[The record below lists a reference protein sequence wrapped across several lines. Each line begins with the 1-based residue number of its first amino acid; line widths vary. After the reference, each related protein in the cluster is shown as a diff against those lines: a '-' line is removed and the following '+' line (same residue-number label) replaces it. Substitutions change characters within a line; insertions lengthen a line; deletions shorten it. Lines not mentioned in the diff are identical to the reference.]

1 MVIGLVGY
9 YGYQN
14 YGDEIFLEVWKKLL
28 GDQCAVIL
36 PETNLQDVDKIIIG
50 GGDLIWYG
58 AFNNNYF
65 NEKWY
70 ENGKKVYVYGVGV
83 ADPNVTVFQDP
94 NVFNLYKNF
103 LCRAE
108 YVSAR
113 DERSAEWL
121 SSILG
126 VPNVFWVEDLA
137 WNYKPGVS
145 VKKKEL
151 TAGLTYRRNP
161 IFNTEDI
168 SNIVSELIDTGIRSR
183 LIPLQNGYYNTYALH
198 RIILDTV
205 NKDVSYPSVNLDPS
219 HYNTQHK
226 YASITSCNYYMTLTF
241 HGLLTALKERV
252 PVLSMMY
259 DNKFTT
265 LLNRCRMSNVLTDK
279 VNQHSNL
286 KYMLSKDYIF
296 SDTLID
302 TIEQKAKDDLT
313 HFIYEVVS
321 K

>member
-14 YGDEIFLEVWKKLL
+14 YGDEIFLEIWKKLL
-28 GDQCAVIL
+28 GEQCAVIL
-36 PETNLQDVDKIIIG
+36 PETNIQDVDKIIIG
-50 GGDLIWYG
+50 GGDLIWHG

-70 ENGKKVYVYGVGV
+70 EDGKKVYVYGVGV

-103 LCRAE
+103 LSRAQ

-113 DERSAEWL
+113 DEKSAEWL
-121 SSILG
+121 TSILG
-126 VPNVFWVEDLA
+126 IHNVVWVEDLA
-137 WNYKPGVS
+137 WNYTPRVS

-161 IFNTEDI
+161 IFDTDDI
-168 SNIVSELIDTGIRSR
+168 SLLVSKLIDTGTRCR
-183 LIPLQNGYYNTYALH
+183 LIPLQNGYYNTHTLH
-198 RIILDTV
+198 KIILDTV
-205 NKDVSYPSVNLDPS
+205 NKDVSYPSINIDPS

-265 LLNRCRMSNVLTDK
+265 LLNRCGMSNVLTDK
-279 VNQHSNL
+279 KNQHTNL
-286 KYMLSKDYIF
+286 EYLLSKDYTF
-296 SDTLID
+296 SDTMLKN
-302 TIEQKAKDDLT
+302 IEQKAKEDLSY
-313 HFIYEVVS
+313 FINSVVL